1 MTLVCSIPGPLP
13 PPMRQANK
21 MARALRGGVF
31 LLLVWL
37 AVSSAMA
44 TETRIHLGTVNGQRV
59 GSNEI
64 EVSRLLDDPVLWQR
78 PAEGDDVSAT
88 RLVLANAQWQPGGGG
103 ITVTQSVW
111 DSRGQEHQVTVI
123 LPLVLLAGERRAE
136 PVVQQ
141 VGHELH
147 LALPAGPVQLRT
159 EGPLRLRTDKG
170 FRGPLRMVLTMT
182 AWP

>member
-1 MTLVCSIPGPLP
+1 M
-13 PPMRQANK
+13 
-21 MARALRGGVF
+21 
-31 LLLVWL
+31 
-37 AVSSAMA
+37 
-44 TETRIHLGTVNGQRV
+44 
-59 GSNEI
+59 
-64 EVSRLLDDPVLWQR
+64 
-78 PAEGDDVSAT
+78 
-88 RLVLANAQWQPGGGG
+88 
-103 ITVTQSVW
+103 TQSVW

>member
-1 MTLVCSIPGPLP
+1 
-13 PPMRQANK
+13 MRQANK

-88 RLVLANAQWQPGGGG
+88 RLVLANAQWQPGEDHRDP
-103 ITVTQSVW
+103 I
-111 DSRGQEHQVTVI
+111 
-123 LPLVLLAGERRAE
+123 
-136 PVVQQ
+136 
-141 VGHELH
+141 
-147 LALPAGPVQLRT
+147 
-159 EGPLRLRTDKG
+159 RLG
-170 FRGPLRMVLTMT
+170 
-182 AWP
+182 